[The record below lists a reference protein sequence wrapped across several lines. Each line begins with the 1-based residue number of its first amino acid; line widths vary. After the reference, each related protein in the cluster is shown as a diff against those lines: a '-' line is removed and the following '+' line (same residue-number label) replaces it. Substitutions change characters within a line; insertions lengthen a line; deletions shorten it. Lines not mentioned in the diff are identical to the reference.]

1 MNENFYNGIV
11 EQSQNER
18 VGENNTPANDGV
30 SAARTILNPKEQST
44 TMKEGTIEYRD
55 AFRWG
60 KGWGECVVNYRLSD
74 EGVLTVVRENSL
86 IVANPAPDAVETE
99 YYDEVGNYSY
109 STWDRYESPF
119 ADLEFHTAILED
131 GFDFIDQGFFSG
143 CKGLKKIIL
152 TDSIKKICP
161 HFADN
166 SPVEYLNEGGL
177 LYLGTADN
185 PHYFLVGCADDYDSE
200 NLVIAEGTHYV
211 SDGAFDGKTC
221 IRGDIS
227 SPASLE
233 RLGELSFRGT
243 SIKHL
248 CIPDDGPG
256 GVISAF
262 QSRYYIDDYNIRTD
276 ESLLESISLPYG
288 CYEDYL
294 ENKDEMSGDW
304 WHRFVNCAIIFRNP
318 DGTTAAVLPPDP
330 APLFYGEI
338 CDRIENELYMLE
350 NGQISDD
357 ADLLTDKLIYRNGK
371 PVIPD
376 EADDNA
382 WMFFDGL
389 AAVTQYGKWGFV
401 DRTGKIVIEPQFDAV
416 KDFGDGIARVR
427 VNGLYGFID
436 RTGRF
441 VVEPVFD
448 AVSRFE
454 NGMTWCRKQ
463 NKFGVIGSKGYFIVD
478 PVYDDVRFTS
488 NEYITVKAGN
498 KWGLF
503 YRTGKMIVEPQLSD
517 LEIEE
522 YIKTLKA

>member
-1 MNENFYNGIV
+1 MIDNFDNGIA

-60 KGWGECVVNYRLSD
+60 KGWGDRMVNYRLSD
-74 EGVLTVVRENSL
+74 DGVLTVVRKNSL

-99 YYDEVGNYSY
+99 HYDEVGKYSY

-119 ADLEFHTAILED
+119 VDLEFHTAILED
-131 GFDFIDQGFFSG
+131 GFDCIEEGFFSG

-152 TDSIKKICP
+152 TDSIKQIRP

-166 SPVEYLNEGGL
+166 TPVEYLNEGGL

-185 PHYFLVGCADDYDSE
+185 PHYFLVGCADDYDCE

-221 IRGDIS
+221 IRGNIS
-227 SPASLE
+227 FPASLV
-233 RLGELSFRGT
+233 RLGELAFRGT

-248 CIPDDGPG
+248 YIPDRYNRAIFW
-256 GVISAF
+256 VYAF

-276 ESLLESISLPYG
+276 EPLLESISVPYG
-288 CYEDYL
+288 YYEDYL
-294 ENKDEMSGDW
+294 ENKDETYGDW
-304 WHRFVNCAIIFRNP
+304 WHRFVNCAITFRNP

-330 APLFYGEI
+330 APLSYDEI
-338 CDRIENELYMLE
+338 CGRIEDELYMLE
-350 NGQISDD
+350 YGQVPDD
-357 ADLLTDKLIYRNGK
+357 ADLLADKLIYRNGK
-371 PVIPD
+371 PVVPA
-376 EADDNA
+376 ESDDNA
-382 WMFFDGL
+382 WLFFDGL

-401 DRTGKIVIEPQFDAV
+401 DRAGKTVIEPQFDEV
-416 KDFGDGIARVR
+416 KDFRDGTARVR
-427 VNGLYGFID
+427 VNRLYGFID

-441 VVEPVFD
+441 VVEPAFD

-454 NGMTWCRKQ
+454 NGIAWVRRP
-463 NKFGVIGSKGYFIVD
+463 NEEIVGCKEGLNVEI
-478 PVYDDVRFTS
+478 VYDGVRFT
-488 NEYITVKAGN
+488 NDIRVRPGDKL
-498 KWGLF
+498 GLVD
-503 YRTGKMIVEPQLSD
+503 RTGKMIVELQFSAP
-517 LEIEE
+517 EIEE
-522 YIKTLKA
+522 DLF